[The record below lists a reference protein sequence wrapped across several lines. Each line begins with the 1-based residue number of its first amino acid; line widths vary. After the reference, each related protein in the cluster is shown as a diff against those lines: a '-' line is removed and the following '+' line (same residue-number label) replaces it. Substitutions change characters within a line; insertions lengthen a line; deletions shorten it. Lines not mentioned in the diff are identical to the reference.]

1 MQMNVAGNGAMA
13 KRHHCPIRTCIG
25 CGRKE
30 EKWLMLRFTVAEDGA
45 VNKDERQVHDGRGAY
60 ICKDPE
66 CLGLAL
72 RRGGFAKT
80 FRRNVDL
87 SNLRG

>member
-1 MQMNVAGNGAMA
+1 MNIAGNEATA
-13 KRHHCPIRTCIG
+13 KRRHRPIRTCIG

-30 EKWLMLRFTVAEDGA
+30 EKRLMVRFTVAEGGA

-60 ICKDPE
+60 VCKNPE
-66 CLGLAL
+66 CLRLAL
-72 RRGGFAKT
+72 RRGGFSKT